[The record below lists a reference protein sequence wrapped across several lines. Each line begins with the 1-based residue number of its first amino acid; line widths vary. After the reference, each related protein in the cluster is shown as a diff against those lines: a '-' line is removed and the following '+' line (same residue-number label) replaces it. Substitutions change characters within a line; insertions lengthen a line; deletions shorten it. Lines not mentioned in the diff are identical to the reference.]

1 MARPLHTAQ
10 LKPQMPAGRGAAAVL
25 TVQIA
30 DIRAHVPTALVGDVE
45 GIHDLRVAVKRL
57 RESMRLFRK
66 LLPGRRR
73 RLMMPAVELL
83 NDTLGAV
90 RERDVMMLDARELAA
105 EVDDDGGLCEAA
117 ITQWRLERSAAFE
130 QLLKGWARLTS
141 DDFLPA
147 LEELARRTARRKRR
161 LNRLP
166 LERFVLNA
174 VTRALERVHDRL
186 DPALHSTDAAP
197 MHRLRIAVKR
207 LRYSM
212 EPFRRTFPGLKG
224 PTRLAGSAQEALGL
238 THDIDVLQQALVAH
252 IGEIEPAHREAAES
266 LLARLWQHREQR
278 AARARQIITQL
289 ADPEFRRV
297 VLDAID

>member
-1 MARPLHTAQ
+1 MR
-10 LKPQMPAGRGAAAVL
+10 AGRAAAAVL
-25 TVQIA
+25 AAQVA
-30 DIRAHVPTALVGDVE
+30 DLRVHVPAALVGDVE

-73 RLMMPAVELL
+73 RLVMPAVELL

-117 ITQWRLERSAAFE
+117 VTQWRLERAAAFE
-130 QLLKGWARLTS
+130 QLLKVWARLTS
-141 DDFLPA
+141 DDFFPA
-147 LEELARRTARRKRR
+147 LEELTRRTAGRKRR

-166 LERFVLNA
+166 LERFALDA
-174 VTRALERVHDRL
+174 VTRALERVHERL
-186 DPALHSTDAAP
+186 SPALHSTDPAP

-212 EPFRRTFPGLKG
+212 EPFRRIFPGLKG
-224 PTRLAGSAQEALGL
+224 PTRLAGGAQEALGL
-238 THDIDVLQQALVAH
+238 THDLDVLHQGLAAH
-252 IGEIEPAHREAAES
+252 IEEIEPTRREAAES
-266 LLARLWQHREQR
+266 LLIRLHQRRDRR
-278 AARARQIITQL
+278 AARAREIITQL
-289 ADPEFRRV
+289 ADPGFRRA